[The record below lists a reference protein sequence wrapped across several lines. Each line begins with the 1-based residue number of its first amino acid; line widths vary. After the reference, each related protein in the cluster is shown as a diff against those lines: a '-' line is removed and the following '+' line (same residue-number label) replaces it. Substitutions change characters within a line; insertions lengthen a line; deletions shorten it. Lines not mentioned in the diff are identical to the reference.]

1 MNNGLE
7 KTVIDYYD
15 DPDTLNRV
23 ITLAGGAAGLTAE
36 KLSPY
41 DEMHVGGHR
50 ATLHLIESLP
60 FTRDMRVLDIGCGIG
75 GAARTI
81 AARTGAH
88 VTGIDL
94 TPGFCLA
101 ATTLSELVG
110 MGEQVAF
117 EIANATG
124 LRFADATF
132 DGAYTIHAAMNIADK
147 GRFYREVARVLKP
160 GATFAVYDVM
170 GQGEKEGDNLTFPL
184 PWATTA
190 DSSFVVPPATVEGL
204 LTAAGFAVKSSECRR
219 DFAIVGLKKLIAIL
233 GDERSAGRG
242 SDYPERVRNLLAA
255 IEADACAPHQ
265 IIAIKQ

>member
-1 MNNGLE
+1 MNNNLE

-15 DPDTLNRV
+15 DPDTVNRV
-23 ITLAGGAAGLTAE
+23 VALAGGFDGLTAE

-50 ATLHLIESLP
+50 ATLHLLQSLP
-60 FTRDMRVLDIGCGIG
+60 FKRDMRVLDIGCGIG
-75 GAARTI
+75 GAARTV
-81 AARTGAH
+81 AAHTGAH

-124 LRFADATF
+124 LRFTDATF
-132 DGAYTIHAAMNIADK
+132 DGAYSIHTAMNIADK
-147 GRFYREVARVLKP
+147 AGFYREVFRVLKP

-170 GQGEKEGDNLTFPL
+170 GQGADLTFPL

-190 DSSFVVPPATVEGL
+190 ASSFVVPPAEVEAL
-204 LTAAGFAVKSSECRR
+204 LSAAGFTIQSSESRR
-219 DFAIVGLKKLIAIL
+219 DFAINALTRLIAIL

-242 SDYPERVRNLLAA
+242 ADYPVRIRNLLAA
-255 IEADACAPHQ
+255 IESGACAPHQ
-265 IIAIKQ
+265 IIAIKP